1 MLNKWCIVSG
11 TLGIALGLGVALQAQ
26 AGAPADRKIHLEGC
40 VAPAGGGYV
49 LHGVKVIAASPGVN
63 DSPDRTFTLKQVD
76 PERLRGLSGKRAD
89 VSARLAGTEDAPELQ
104 VIAITEAMGLCPAS
118 PAGKS

>member
-1 MLNKWCIVSG
+1 MMNKWRLVG
-11 TLGIALGLGVALQAQ
+11 GALGIVLGLGVIHAQ
-26 AGAPADRKIHLEGC
+26 AGAGGDRKLHLEGC

-63 DSPDRTFTLKQVD
+63 DSPDRTFTLTQVD
-76 PERLRGLSGKRAD
+76 PERLRRLSGKRAD
-89 VSARLAGTEDAPELQ
+89 VSGRVAGTDEAPELQ
-104 VIAITEAMGLCPAS
+104 VIAIVEAVGQCPAG